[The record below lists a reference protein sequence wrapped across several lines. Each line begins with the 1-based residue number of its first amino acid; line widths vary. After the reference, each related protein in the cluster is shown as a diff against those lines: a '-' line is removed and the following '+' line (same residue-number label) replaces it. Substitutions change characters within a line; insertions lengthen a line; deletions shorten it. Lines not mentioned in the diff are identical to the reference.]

1 MYFPVVQSF
10 ATLLLVFLAYCAGN
24 TPAGCRSVYIDVKT
38 VLYESLVAVVV
49 KIAACYCFRFVVRAQ
64 NQYLRHRAWEG
75 REYRVEWL
83 FSEFL
88 CYEAFDVRNT
98 FHFAHFFRFE

>member
-1 MYFPVVQSF
+1 M
-10 ATLLLVFLAYCAGN
+10 
-24 TPAGCRSVYIDVKT
+24 YIDVKT

-88 CYEAFDVRNT
+88 CYEAFDVRNA